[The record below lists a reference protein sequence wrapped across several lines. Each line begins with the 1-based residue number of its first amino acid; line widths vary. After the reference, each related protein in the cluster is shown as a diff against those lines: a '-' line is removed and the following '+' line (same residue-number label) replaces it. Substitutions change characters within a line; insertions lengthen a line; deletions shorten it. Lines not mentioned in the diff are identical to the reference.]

1 MPAFSPKLPL
11 ERDTIYGYAMNET
24 IKEMITQNLK
34 MLLLTNPGERVMEP
48 DFGVG
53 LNQYLFEYFT
63 PSTYEKIETRIREQV
78 ATYMPAIRI
87 TKIDFGNPTPDAN
100 KLGFSVEYSIPNIGV
115 KDLLEF
121 TI

>member
-1 MPAFSPKLPL
+1 MSSLSVSLPL
-11 ERDTIYGYAMNET
+11 TIDSGDGFTM
-24 IKEMITQNLK
+24 IKQIKPLIKQNLK

-63 PSTYEKIETRIREQV
+63 QSTYEKIETRIKEQV

-87 TKIDFGNPTPDAN
+87 TKIDFGNPAPDAN

-115 KDLLEF
+115 RDLLEF